1 MLCGE
6 QGDGKKSAYGGGS
19 LWVVWGLM
27 RGHHSPGIIKKVA
40 RSIQSNATVQ
50 VLPGLAGDV
59 PSPSLIMRT
68 KSQQN
73 VKVNG
78 LNAPPSD
85 RYRP

>member
-1 MLCGE
+1 MRCFVGE

-50 VLPGLAGDV
+50 VLPGLARTTLDRSWAVFREARTEWLTGSSSR
-59 PSPSLIMRT
+59 PSR
-68 KSQQN
+68 
-73 VKVNG
+73 
-78 LNAPPSD
+78 
-85 RYRP
+85 